1 MSELPTKSMHVN
13 CMSSVM
19 ESQAIFTKHLKSKG
33 LFFEK
38 RAAADDSS
46 NHPQARSSEKF
57 CSIHLECCKADLL
70 AIRTISGN

>member
-1 MSELPTKSMHVN
+1 MSVLPTKSMHVN

-19 ESQAIFTKHLKSKG
+19 ESQAI